1 MGENQG
7 HHFVDYV
14 RIHVKAGDGGEGCI
28 AFLRSKGEPFGGPAG
43 GDGGRGGSVFL
54 EAEKEMV
61 TLLDFKSR
69 PSWVARRG
77 QHGMGKNMSGRSGE
91 DIVLKVPLGTTVTN
105 AETGEEL
112 GDLTEPGQRM
122 CIARG
127 GDGGRGNQHFAT
139 PTNKAPRKAEA
150 GWPGDERHL
159 LLELKVIADAGFVGL
174 PNAGK
179 STLLAAMTSA
189 HPRIAPYPFT
199 TLAPNLGV
207 YTASDFQT
215 RITLA
220 DIPGLIEGAH
230 SGQGLGDRFLRHIER
245 TKVLVHLVAP
255 EGGES
260 PDGEPVA
267 ADGDPQSLLY
277 AHDLVMEE
285 LRQYSDSLLEK
296 PRIVCLNKVDLLTG
310 EELAGVR
317 AAFQERDIEL
327 HLLSGADGTGVAEL
341 MTMIERAVLLVD
353 DRRGEAGRPD
363 PPVDPDWA
371 YRHPGLEDPR

>member
-1 MGENQG
+1 
-7 HHFVDYV
+7 
-14 RIHVKAGDGGEGCI
+14 
-28 AFLRSKGEPFGGPAG
+28 
-43 GDGGRGGSVFL
+43 
-54 EAEKEMV
+54 
-61 TLLDFKSR
+61 
-69 PSWVARRG
+69 
-77 QHGMGKNMSGRSGE
+77 MGKNMTGRSGE
-91 DIVLKVPLGTTVTN
+91 DIVLKVPLGTTVTD
-105 AETGEEL
+105 EQTGEEL

-122 CIARG
+122 RIARG

-150 GWPGDERHL
+150 GWPGEERHL
-159 LLELKVIADAGFVGL
+159 ALELKIIADAGFVGL

-189 HPRIAPYPFT
+189 HPKIAPYPFT

-207 YTASDFQT
+207 YMASDCQT

-267 ADGDPQSLLY
+267 VDSDPESLLY
-277 AHDLVMEE
+277 AHDLVAEE
-285 LRQYSDSLLEK
+285 LRQYSAALLRK
-296 PRIVCLNKVDLLTG
+296 PKIVCLNKVDLLS
-310 EELAGVR
+310 EEER
-317 AAFQERDIEL
+317 AAIAGAFRGRGIEP
-327 HLLSGADGTGVAEL
+327 HFLSGASGAGVDDLKA
-341 MTMIERAVLLVD
+341 MIERQVLLLD
-353 DRRGEAGRPD
+353 QEEETAAEA
-363 PPVDPDWA
+363 PPVDPEWA
-371 YRHPGLEDPR
+371 YRHPGEEDPR